1 MKDKIPYS
9 IKVIINRFFFLHSSR
24 KILCVCNL
32 SYVSEWDYYIRCFV
46 LCVCPCSYCCS
57 HEFRETNS
65 LRRTMQIVECS
76 LSHQW
81 AQGRVSS

>member
-1 MKDKIPYS
+1 MKGKIPYS
-9 IKVIINRFFFLHSSR
+9 IKVIINRFFFY
-24 KILCVCNL
+24 ILLEKFCVCNL
-32 SYVSEWDYYIRCFV
+32 NYVCESDYYIRCFV

-65 LRRTMQIVECS
+65 PRRTMQIVECS